1 MITPNAQHAY
11 PNTQKKIPS
20 KVIRSRNMMAKK
32 FILVFAQIVN
42 KTPKSTTK
50 NHQEPVRRRIN
61 TRELKLKAL

>member
-32 FILVFAQIVN
+32 FILVFAPIVN
-42 KTPKSTTK
+42 KTPNSTTK
-50 NHQEPVRRRIN
+50 NELHDN
-61 TRELKLKAL
+61 GELKLVCFVKR